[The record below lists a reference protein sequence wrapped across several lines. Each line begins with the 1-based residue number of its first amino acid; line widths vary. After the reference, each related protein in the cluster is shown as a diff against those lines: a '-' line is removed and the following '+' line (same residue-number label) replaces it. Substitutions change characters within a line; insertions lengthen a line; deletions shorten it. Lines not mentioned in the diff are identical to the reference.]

1 MLTVPGCKDAARPRE
16 HERAKSLLSAT
27 HATIALGVELR
38 PRNLACSG
46 L

>member
-27 HATIALGVELR
+27 HATIALAQESCMLR
-38 PRNLACSG
+38 AVSG
-46 L
+46 P